1 MIATINLVLSWV
13 LVLLFLITQSMNK
26 KWSSLISFIVT
37 FTILYFSRC
46 DLSISLVLAFLVAFL
61 SNLFLTKTNNHHES
75 FENPEE
81 ETTPKSEEEEDKDS
95 FIDVGKTFLQAYKSL
110 TPGQI
115 ETMTTDTKELIDT
128 QKNLLETIKT
138 LAPIVTEGK
147 KMLDT
152 FKDYFGDHTSVI
164 QQLKSASDIMKPK

>member
-61 SNLFLTKTNNHHES
+61 ANLFLAKTNHHES

-81 ETTPKSEEEEDKDS
+81 ESKPEEEDKDS

-164 QQLKSASDIMKPK
+164 QQLKSASDIIKPK